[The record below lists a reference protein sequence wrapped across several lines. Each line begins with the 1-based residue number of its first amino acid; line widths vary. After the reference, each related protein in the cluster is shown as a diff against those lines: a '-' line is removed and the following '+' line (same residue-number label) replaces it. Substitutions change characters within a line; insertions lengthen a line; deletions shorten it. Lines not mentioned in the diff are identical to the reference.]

1 MARVAN
7 MLSATGSQFNVTGNK
22 IRADAYYG
30 FTDGLHTISIHPA
43 TFTGRV
49 TIQATLVVEPVD
61 ADWFNLDLTDST
73 DAIEF
78 TDSSE
83 AQARTFQ
90 GNFVYLRVVI
100 NRDYLGSGLDND
112 DLIYGQVTKVL
123 LSN

>member
-1 MARVAN
+1 MARIAN
-7 MLSATGSQFNVTGNK
+7 MLSATGSLFNVTGNK

-43 TFTGRV
+43 NFTGHV
-49 TIQATLVVEPVD
+49 YIQATLAVD
-61 ADWFNLDLTDST
+61 PAEADWFNLDLTDST

-78 TDSSE
+78 TASSE

-90 GNFVYLRVVI
+90 GNFVYLRIAVD
-100 NRDYLGSGLDND
+100 RDYLGAGLDND
-112 DLIYGQVTKVL
+112 DLAYGQLTKVL